1 LRRGRFSAI
10 LVGAA
15 EGVMDE
21 NSQSNIPARRADLT
35 GFVSAVIEGFD
46 DDPAVS
52 LARLEETARQ
62 LDSYRDQGDYQQARG
77 FLAAARNLFLALQ
90 LVQTQADF
98 ATAVQLLEQAKAVFA
113 ALELE
118 PLAAASEG
126 LRLYFSGIVEIR
138 RQNAGRAIEL
148 LNQAPQYL
156 REAGDFGARFRPLID
171 HMAPDQLFAAGV
183 VAVSRQDFAL
193 AKTLLENA
201 AQKAEHL
208 AEAYYTEG
216 SSLHVFLLGL
226 GKLYRA
232 YFATFKLW
240 SDFARFDLEWGE
252 SAQEAAQTAREAR
265 ELIGRAGL
273 DNPIRRTCYR
283 LAGVLSGIVDV
294 LPAAALLVRAL
305 LEGRPSPELD
315 FPALRQRLQEAENE
329 AAATGEEGVVF
340 VRVCAQLAAMLDNL
354 RRYDA
359 ARPQPA
365 PPVKPASEARRPTR
379 LFVMMP
385 FSDEGKIVESA
396 LLRVFEQEPY
406 WFDVILARDRTLRSG
421 LFDNVKAHMDLVDG
435 FVADISDLNPNVML
449 ELGMA
454 ENDPRQRPV
463 FVLRREGSKEPP
475 SDLKGRLYVEYALP
489 PAAAKDRLE
498 TLAQELRQKLEAI
511 EDLRLLLNRRQAR
524 YLSENFV
531 RARIKRARL
540 DLDAEEIAQLRKAFQ
555 TAEELEAAGAALIGR
570 KTGFDAALASR
581 VAAAFKPKVRK
592 AARAPEI

>member
-1 LRRGRFSAI
+1 M
-10 LVGAA
+10 
-15 EGVMDE
+15 EE
-21 NSQSNIPARRADLT
+21 NSQSKAPARRADLA
-35 GFVSAVIEGFD
+35 GFVSAVMDRFD

-52 LARLEETARQ
+52 LARLEEASRE
-62 LDSYRDQGDYQQARG
+62 LERYRDHEGYQEARA
-77 FLAAARNLFLALQ
+77 FLAASRNLFQALL

-98 ATAVQLLEQAKAVFA
+98 AAAVQLLEQAKAVFA

-118 PLAAASEG
+118 QLAGASEG

-138 RQNAGRAIEL
+138 RQNVGSAVEL
-148 LNQAPQYL
+148 LNKAPQYL
-156 REAGDFGARFRPLID
+156 REAGNFGALFRPLID

-193 AKTLLENA
+193 ARALLEDA

-208 AEAYYTEG
+208 AETYYAGGGT
-216 SSLHVFLLGL
+216 LYAFCLGL

-232 YFATFKLW
+232 YFATVKLW
-240 SDFARFDLEWGE
+240 SDFARFELDWGD
-252 SAQEAAQTAREAR
+252 SATQAAQAAQEAR
-265 ELIGRAGL
+265 ELIGQAGL
-273 DNPIRRTCYR
+273 DNPIRKTCYR
-283 LAGVLSGIVDV
+283 LAGVLSGIADV
-294 LPAAALLVRAL
+294 LPAAARLARAL
-305 LEGRPSPELD
+305 LEGTPSPGLD
-315 FPALRQRLQEAENE
+315 FPALRKRLQEAENE
-329 AAATGEEGVVF
+329 AAASGEEGVVF
-340 VRVCAQLAAMLDNL
+340 VRMCAQLAAMLENL

-359 ARPQPA
+359 GRPKPA
-365 PPVKPASEARRPTR
+365 PPAGPAVEEKRPTR

-396 LLRVFEQEPY
+396 LLRVFEEEPY

-463 FVLRREGSKEPP
+463 FVLRRQGSKEPP

-489 PAAAKDRLE
+489 PAEAQGRVERL
-498 TLAQELRQKLEAI
+498 AGELRAKLEAI
-511 EDLRLLLNRRQAR
+511 EDLGQMLARRRAR
-524 YLSENFV
+524 YLSDGFV

-540 DLDAEEIAQLRKAFQ
+540 DLDAEEIGRLQKAFE
-555 TAEELEAAGAALIGR
+555 TVEELEAAGAPEIAR
-570 KTGFDAALASR
+570 KAGFEPALAAR
-581 VAAAFKPKVRK
+581 VAAAFKPRARK
-592 AARAPEI
+592 AARV